1 MTWVSLLA
9 FLPTGAVLRQQTER
23 RLVNQKQFLE
33 AKKLLKEFRARYRR
47 LVRCSLRS
55 VFGTTA
61 PPQARP
67 ALSGSQPKLGHFL
80 EFMDEF
86 YQEPTASDLKG

>member
-1 MTWVSLLA
+1 MIRVSLLA
-9 FLPTGAVLRQQTER
+9 FLPTGAVLRQRTEQ

-33 AKKLLKEFRARYRR
+33 AKKLLKEFRARYRQ
-47 LVRCSLRS
+47 LVRCSLQS

-67 ALSGSQPKLGHFL
+67 ALSGSQPK
-80 EFMDEF
+80 
-86 YQEPTASDLKG
+86 